1 MTQEEEMTEVG
12 RLLKNAETFGMSIE
26 VVYYAL
32 KSMKH
37 THIDPVSAMMQGC
50 YEWDIPTTKIEEKD
64 E

>member
-1 MTQEEEMTEVG
+1 MTQKEEMNEVQI
-12 RLLKNAETFGMSIE
+12 LLQNAKKFGMEAE

-50 YEWDIPTTKIEEKD
+50 YEWDIPTTKIEE
-64 E
+64 